1 MPQDKIDLIRQFN
14 YIKEAMTNTVKQYYS
29 ERKDT
34 TIQKP
39 DGGYKLVITVDY
51 ADMQNRRITE
61 GTAVYYERCS
71 WSMAYEGIEN
81 NQLNNRL

>member
-1 MPQDKIDLIRQFN
+1 MEENKLIPTKDTGGVKTPFYN
-14 YIKEAMTNTVKQYYS
+14 MKQYYS

-39 DGGYKLVITVDY
+39 DGGFKRVITVDY

-71 WSMAYEGIEN
+71 WYMAFEGIEN

>member
-1 MPQDKIDLIRQFN
+1 M
-14 YIKEAMTNTVKQYYS
+14 KQYYS
-29 ERKDT
+29 ERVEKFV
-34 TIQKP
+34 QKP
-39 DGGYKLVITVDY
+39 NGDYKLVISVDY

-71 WSMAYEGIEN
+71 WYMAFEGIED

>member
-1 MPQDKIDLIRQFN
+1 M
-14 YIKEAMTNTVKQYYS
+14 KQYYS
-29 ERKDT
+29 ERVVKFVE
-34 TIQKP
+34 KP
-39 DGGYKLVITVDY
+39 NGDYKLVISVDY

-71 WSMAYEGIEN
+71 WYMAFDNIED

>member
-1 MPQDKIDLIRQFN
+1 M
-14 YIKEAMTNTVKQYYS
+14 KQYYS
-29 ERKDT
+29 ERKETYTKQDNGT
-34 TIQKP
+34 V
-39 DGGYKLVITVDY
+39 KLNISVDY

-71 WSMAYEGIEN
+71 WSMAFDEIED

>member
-1 MPQDKIDLIRQFN
+1 M
-14 YIKEAMTNTVKQYYS
+14 KQYYS
-29 ERKDT
+29 ERVEKFV
-34 TIQKP
+34 QKP
-39 DGGYKLVITVDY
+39 DGGFKRVISVDY

-71 WSMAYEGIEN
+71 WSMAYEGIED

>member
-1 MPQDKIDLIRQFN
+1 M
-14 YIKEAMTNTVKQYYS
+14 KQYYS

-39 DGGYKLVITVDY
+39 DGGFKRVITVDY

-71 WSMAYEGIEN
+71 WSMAFDEIED
-81 NQLNNRL
+81 NQLNNRLWLHVQKTDTLKE

>member
-1 MPQDKIDLIRQFN
+1 M
-14 YIKEAMTNTVKQYYS
+14 KQYYS

-39 DGGYKLVITVDY
+39 DGGFKRVISVDY
-51 ADMQNRRITE
+51 ADMQNKRITE

-71 WSMAYEGIEN
+71 WYMAFDEIED

>member
-1 MPQDKIDLIRQFN
+1 M
-14 YIKEAMTNTVKQYYS
+14 KQYYS

-39 DGGYKLVITVDY
+39 NGDYKLVISVDY

-71 WSMAYEGIEN
+71 WYMAFDNIED

>member
-1 MPQDKIDLIRQFN
+1 MPQDKIDLIRQLN

-29 ERKDT
+29 ERVEKVV
-34 TIQKP
+34 QKP
-39 DGGYKLVITVDY
+39 NGDYQLVITVQY

-71 WSMAYEGIEN
+71 WSMAFD
-81 NQLNNRL
+81 